1 MVLFSASAN
10 PNVSCAVLRS
20 AQLAAHKTS
29 RSALIQSINRLMR
42 TLLCSLLLA
51 GACSLSAAATD
62 YPGIDIKPVE
72 GNSKAITLNL
82 NNADIQAFISAIAEL
97 TGKNFVIDPR
107 VKGQVTVVSSAP
119 TDPESLYEVFLSV
132 LKVNG
137 FAAVPSG
144 KVIKIVPDLNARQE
158 GSSEVVGNNPQR
170 SERIVTAVIPTTYVN
185 AAELVPV
192 LRPLLP
198 QEAHLAATARSDA
211 LVVADSSANVSRIMR
226 IVRELDRD
234 NAQAIEVIA
243 LKFAE
248 AVPLVTTMQ
257 QLLAASGNGT
267 PGIQPP
273 IAADERSN
281 SILIGGPPAEKIRLR
296 TLIRDLDKPSTKT
309 AEGIEVIYLRYASAK
324 DLVPVLQ
331 AVGDRAKAPPSGKRS
346 GQGGTPAVLQGGGQ
360 GEVFQVQ
367 ADESTNAVIVQAPP
381 ELMAQIKGVIA
392 KLDIRRAQVLVE
404 GVVAEVSNNKAD
416 ELGVQWASSVPRGTG
431 EFAGSL
437 FPGVASGPLPDPFNK
452 TATPSLLAGLTLG
465 YFTGGD
471 LRTLLRALS
480 GDQYT
485 NVLSTPTLMTLDN
498 AKAEIVVGQNVP
510 FVTGQFTNSATTPDN
525 PFQTIERKDVG
536 ILLKVKPQINEG
548 ETVTMEIEQEVSS
561 VDRATTG
568 PDLVTNKRSIKTSV
582 LVDDKQI
589 VVLGGLISDE
599 LHENKSKIP
608 LLGDLPILGHLFKNT
623 NSDFTKTN
631 LMVFL
636 RPTIVRDK
644 ATNQAL
650 TGSRYKDIQQKQKA
664 ADIEE
669 QFFLRDKGPEL
680 PADGLAE

>member
-1 MVLFSASAN
+1 M
-10 PNVSCAVLRS
+10 
-20 AQLAAHKTS
+20 
-29 RSALIQSINRLMR
+29 RSALLAVQNAPLSAFNQSINRLMR
-42 TLLCSLLLA
+42 TLLYSLLLA

-82 NNADIQAFISAIAEL
+82 NNADIQAFISAMAEL

-234 NAQAIEVIA
+234 NAQAIEVVA

-257 QLLAASGNGT
+257 QLLAASANGT

-331 AVGDRAKAPPSGKRS
+331 AVGDRAKAPPGGKRS

-404 GVVAEVSNNKAD
+404 GVVAEVSNNRAD
-416 ELGVQWASSVPRGTG
+416 ELGVQWSSSVPRGTG

-437 FPGVASGPLPDPFNK
+437 FPGVAAGPLPDPFSK

-510 FVTGQFTNSATTPDN
+510 FVTGSFTSAATAGS

-568 PDLVTNKRSIKTSV
+568 PNLVTNKRSIKTSV

>member
-1 MVLFSASAN
+1 M
-10 PNVSCAVLRS
+10 
-20 AQLAAHKTS
+20 
-29 RSALIQSINRLMR
+29 
-42 TLLCSLLLA
+42 
-51 GACSLSAAATD
+51 
-62 YPGIDIKPVE
+62 
-72 GNSKAITLNL
+72 
-82 NNADIQAFISAIAEL
+82 
-97 TGKNFVIDPR
+97 
-107 VKGQVTVVSSAP
+107 
-119 TDPESLYEVFLSV
+119 
-132 LKVNG
+132 
-137 FAAVPSG
+137 
-144 KVIKIVPDLNARQE
+144 
-158 GSSEVVGNNPQR
+158 
-170 SERIVTAVIPTTYVN
+170 
-185 AAELVPV
+185 
-192 LRPLLP
+192 
-198 QEAHLAATARSDA
+198 
-211 LVVADSSANVSRIMR
+211 
-226 IVRELDRD
+226 
-234 NAQAIEVIA
+234 
-243 LKFAE
+243 
-248 AVPLVTTMQ
+248 
-257 QLLAASGNGT
+257 
-267 PGIQPP
+267 
-273 IAADERSN
+273 
-281 SILIGGPPAEKIRLR
+281 
-296 TLIRDLDKPSTKT
+296 
-309 AEGIEVIYLRYASAK
+309 
-324 DLVPVLQ
+324 
-331 AVGDRAKAPPSGKRS
+331 
-346 GQGGTPAVLQGGGQ
+346 
-360 GEVFQVQ
+360 
-367 ADESTNAVIVQAPP
+367 
-381 ELMAQIKGVIA
+381 
-392 KLDIRRAQVLVE
+392 
-404 GVVAEVSNNKAD
+404 
-416 ELGVQWASSVPRGTG
+416 QWASSVPRGTG

-437 FPGVASGPLPDPFNK
+437 FPGVASGPLPDPFSK

-510 FVTGQFTNSATTPDN
+510 FVTGSFTSAATAGS

-568 PDLVTNKRSIKTSV
+568 PNLVTNKRSIKTSV

-589 VVLGGLISDE
+589 VVLGGLISNE

>member
-1 MVLFSASAN
+1 M
-10 PNVSCAVLRS
+10 
-20 AQLAAHKTS
+20 
-29 RSALIQSINRLMR
+29 
-42 TLLCSLLLA
+42 
-51 GACSLSAAATD
+51 
-62 YPGIDIKPVE
+62 
-72 GNSKAITLNL
+72 
-82 NNADIQAFISAIAEL
+82 
-97 TGKNFVIDPR
+97 
-107 VKGQVTVVSSAP
+107 
-119 TDPESLYEVFLSV
+119 
-132 LKVNG
+132 
-137 FAAVPSG
+137 
-144 KVIKIVPDLNARQE
+144 IKIVPDLNARQE

-234 NAQAIEVIA
+234 NAQAIEVVA

-257 QLLAASGNGT
+257 QLLAASANGT

-437 FPGVASGPLPDPFNK
+437 FPGVASGPLPDPFVK

-510 FVTGQFTNSATTPDN
+510 FVTGSFTSAATAGS

-568 PDLVTNKRSIKTSV
+568 PNLVTNKRSIKTSV

-608 LLGDLPILGHLFKNT
+608 LIGDLPILGHLFKNT

-650 TGSRYKDIQQKQKA
+650 TGSRYKDIRQKQKT